1 MYRLYCAAVLAAV
14 AGPAYAGADDFG
26 RVVSFGDSLSD
37 NGNLSAALGPF
48 SGVAF
53 GPDNFFGRFSNGPT
67 FAELLA
73 GGANLATGESAQ
85 QRFFGLGFILNP
97 APVEGSVN
105 LAIGGAVTN
114 DNAIP
119 TIDLLG
125 TGLDPIPSVEDQIT
139 AFRNAGGR
147 FGTGDLVTILAGAN
161 DIFNAFNQ
169 NPNLAIPAA
178 EQAAAAQIR
187 NVDALVD
194 APLGARTVVVANLP
208 NLGVIPRFNGNA
220 QTAQQ
225 GTDATNTFNDQFDA
239 GVERIA
245 VENPQANLVQADLR
259 GALDVIIANPEAFG
273 FLNVTDACV
282 VGNENCG
289 DINTFLF
296 FDEVHPTA
304 AGHALLA
311 QFIDELLS
319 TDEHGIVVA
328 ALGEFAVSTRLEAS
342 DLIFR
347 RGVSVAYGETTSGV
361 YAEIIGQYSSGSSG
375 GGFTDYD
382 YQLAGVRAGFDVARG
397 AFTFGGALA
406 YLDGEINA
414 ARLNSDTN
422 TAQADV
428 YAIYNFAPF
437 FIGAEGGLSYTN
449 FDDIRRDTTFP
460 TVIANSDTESVGYTL
475 AATLGTRIETSGITL
490 TPAVRVGY
498 LSANVDAFSEDAPIL
513 ALSFS
518 DREIEAGFW
527 TARLRA
533 SAFLDPGRRSTAFVE
548 AGYEQLFSVSDG
560 YSAKLVDNTA
570 QAVDIDP
577 EDPEARGFFLKAGL
591 STTVWGQAALAAEY
605 GVSFA
610 DGDGEAHTGR
620 VSLKIP
626 LGAPGD
632 DIDK

>member
-1 MYRLYCAAVLAAV
+1 V

-53 GPDNFFGRFSNGPT
+53 GPENFFGRFSNGPT

-73 GGANLATGESAQ
+73 GGANPATGDSAQ
-85 QRFFGLGFILNP
+85 QRFFGLGFIFNP

-139 AFRNAGGR
+139 LFRNAGGR

-194 APLGARTVVVANLP
+194 PDAGLGARTVIVANLP
-208 NLGVIPRFNGNA
+208 NLGIIPRFNGNA

-239 GVERIA
+239 GVERLA

-259 GALDVIIANPEAFG
+259 GALDVIIANPAAFG
-273 FLNVTDACV
+273 FVNVTDACV
-282 VGNENCG
+282 GNAACG
-289 DINTFLF
+289 DINSFLF

-347 RGVSVAYGETTSGV
+347 RGLSVAYGETTSGA
-361 YAEIIGQYSSGSSG
+361 YAEIVGQYGSGSSG

-382 YQLAGVRAGFDVARG
+382 YQLAGLRAGFDVARG

-406 YLDGEINA
+406 YLDGEIDA
-414 ARLNSDTN
+414 TRLKTDTD
-422 TAQADV
+422 TTQVDA
-428 YAIYNFAPF
+428 YAIYNFASF
-437 FIGAEGGLSYTN
+437 FIGAEGGVSFTD

-460 TVIANSDTESVGYTL
+460 TVIAKSDTESVGYTL
-475 AATLGTRIETSGITL
+475 ATTLGTRFETNGITL

-498 LSANVDAFSEDAPIL
+498 LSANVDAFAEDAPLL
-513 ALSFS
+513 ALAFS

-533 SAFLDPGRRSTAFVE
+533 SAFLDPGRRSAAFFE
-548 AGYEQLFSVSDG
+548 AGYETLFSVSDG

-570 QAVDIDP
+570 QAVDIKP
-577 EDPEARGFFLKAGL
+577 EDPEGRGFFLKAGL
-591 STTVWGQAALAAEY
+591 SATVWGNASLAAEY
-605 GVSFA
+605 GVAFA
-610 DGDGEAHTGR
+610 DGDGETHTGR

-632 DIDK
+632 VIDK

>member
-1 MYRLYCAAVLAAV
+1 MYRLCCVAVFAAL
-14 AGPAYAGADDFG
+14 AGPAHAGADDFG

-37 NGNLSAALGPF
+37 NGNLSEALTPLF
-48 SGVAF
+48 SGLVF
-53 GPDNFFGRFSNGPT
+53 RPENFFGRFSNGPT

-73 GGANLATGESAQ
+73 GGANLATGESSQ
-85 QRFFGLGFILNP
+85 QRFFGPGFILNP

-220 QTAQQ
+220 QTVQQ

-239 GVERIA
+239 GVEQIA
-245 VENPQANLVQADLR
+245 AENPQANLVQADLR

-273 FLNVTDACV
+273 FVNVENAACPT
-282 VGNENCG
+282 GAACITQN
-289 DINTFLF
+289 INTFLF

-319 TDEHGIVVA
+319 TDEHGLVVA
-328 ALGEFAVSTRLEAS
+328 ALGEVAVSTRLEAS
-342 DLIFR
+342 DLLFR
-347 RGVSVAYGETTSGV
+347 RGVSVTYGETASGV
-361 YAEIIGQYSSGSSG
+361 YAEIVGQYGSGSSG
-375 GGFTDYD
+375 VGFTDYD
-382 YQLAGVRAGFDVARG
+382 YQLAGIRAGFDVARG

-422 TAQADV
+422 TAQADI
-428 YAIYNFAPF
+428 YALYNFAPF
-437 FIGAEGGLSYTN
+437 FIGAEGGLSFTD

-460 TVIANSDTESVGYTL
+460 TVIAKSDTESVSYSL

-533 SAFLDPGRRSTAFVE
+533 SGFLDSERRSAAFVE

-591 STTVWGQAALAAEY
+591 SATVWGNATLATEY
-605 GVSFA
+605 GVSFE
-610 DGDGEAHTGR
+610 DGDGEVQTGR

-626 LGAPGD
+626 LGAPQ
-632 DIDK
+632 

>member
-1 MYRLYCAAVLAAV
+1 MYRLYCMAVLAAV

-53 GPDNFFGRFSNGPT
+53 GPENFFGRFSNGPT

-208 NLGVIPRFNGNA
+208 NLGVIPKFNGSV
-220 QTAQQ
+220 QTVQQ

-259 GALDVIIANPEAFG
+259 GALDVIIASPEAFG
-273 FLNVTDACV
+273 FVNVTDACV
-282 VGNENCG
+282 GNAACG

-347 RGVSVAYGETTSGV
+347 RGVSVAYGETPSGI
-361 YAEIIGQYSSGSSG
+361 YAEIIGQIGSGSSG

-414 ARLNSDTN
+414 TRLNSDTN

-437 FIGAEGGLSYTN
+437 FIGAEGGLSGRAA
-449 FDDIRRDTTFP
+449 RRGPAGAGVAAAHVRGDPAAGRARPPTTPPAQPRCRPP
-460 TVIANSDTESVGYTL
+460 TCGSSRPRRTPTSPGSSAPPARPPPRTGLPRCPSPSRAARGWSPRTTSTPCAPPGAAASCGCCRRPTPTCR
-475 AATLGTRIETSGITL
+475 AATGSCSCPIRPTASRSGRRWGRPGVVVSGVDVVGVWRPTQKARRL
-490 TPAVRVGY
+490 EVAVTPFRPFGA
-498 LSANVDAFSEDAPIL
+498 
-513 ALSFS
+513 
-518 DREIEAGFW
+518 
-527 TARLRA
+527 RA
-533 SAFLDPGRRSTAFVE
+533 SGRR
-548 AGYEQLFSVSDG
+548 
-560 YSAKLVDNTA
+560 
-570 QAVDIDP
+570 
-577 EDPEARGFFLKAGL
+577 
-591 STTVWGQAALAAEY
+591 
-605 GVSFA
+605 
-610 DGDGEAHTGR
+610 
-620 VSLKIP
+620 
-626 LGAPGD
+626 
-632 DIDK
+632 